1 MNKILSIIIPY
12 YNAKEYT
19 DELLSLL
26 DKQIDTEE
34 IEVLLIDDGS
44 KEEYTAN
51 YNWLKIIRQDNGGAS
66 AARNTG
72 LDNAIGEYI
81 SFIDSDDLISDN
93 YIETILNKIKEEH
106 FDYMFLSWDSFGG
119 WNTTTILK
127 SVDDEFPDWNLC
139 VWN

>member
-26 DKQIDTEE
+26 NKQINTEE

-93 YIETILNKIKEEH
+93 YIETILNKKIQQLLLLD
-106 FDYMFLSWDSFGG
+106 FF
-119 WNTTTILK
+119 
-127 SVDDEFPDWNLC
+127 
-139 VWN
+139 

>member
-93 YIETILNKIKEEH
+93 YREPKSSHLSVNFNGLIIRVDETIAIKFDIEEDLNEVI
-106 FDYMFLSWDSFGG
+106 DNG
-119 WNTTTILK
+119 
-127 SVDDEFPDWNLC
+127 
-139 VWN
+139 